1 MAKEKIEHKFAV
13 IFATDVV
20 GYTTIRFKYYI
31 NESFS
36 KIR

>member
-20 GYTTIRFKYYI
+20 GNTTICFKYYI
-31 NESFS
+31 
-36 KIR
+36 K

>member
-20 GYTTIRFKYYI
+20 GYTTICFKYYI
-31 NESFS
+31 
-36 KIR
+36 K

>member
-20 GYTTIRFKYYI
+20 GYTTIRYNI
-31 NESFS
+31 V
-36 KIR
+36 

>member
-20 GYTTIRFKYYI
+20 GYTTIRLNYCIK
-31 NESFS
+31 
-36 KIR
+36 

>member
-1 MAKEKIEHKFAV
+1 MAKEKIEHKFVV
-13 IFATDVV
+13 IFATVFV